1 MKYLFPSLNIYATV
15 LYAKHSFPILV
26 SNPIVGIF
34 HTYTYINKNIIIDHS
49 WIFRRLLVKLP
60 RKIGVANDSAISSG
74 EIRLHVFRKSIPAK
88 ETPRDCPRYYYKPRL
103 VSSISWNSLALK
115 KYVATQ
121 IRDAWDWF
129 HRNSPHIPCILT
141 KINDYPRWPICQA
154 PEKGHDFRP
163 DRFLVKS
170 ENIFFHH
177 FVPNFVYPS
186 RKSSFFESFME
197 KIGKQ
202 PRTRHLD
209 FSLALIK
216 FRVKEGINFSKV
228 SFQWLFDAF

>member
-1 MKYLFPSLNIYATV
+1 M
-15 LYAKHSFPILV
+15 
-26 SNPIVGIF
+26 IVQFRAVKFG
-34 HTYTYINKNIIIDHS
+34 YTCFES
-49 WIFRRLLVKLP
+49 P
-60 RKIGVANDSAISSG
+60 
-74 EIRLHVFRKSIPAK
+74 IPAK

-141 KINDYPRWPICQA
+141 KINDYPRWPIYQG

-186 RKSSFFESFME
+186 RKFFFLESFKG
-197 KIGKQ
+197 KIASYTSS
-202 PRTRHLD
+202 RD

-228 SFQWLFDAF
+228 SFQWLFHAF